1 MKQNFSL
8 VLHSFSVPFAKGTLL
23 NSDSDSSPGVLLT
36 PLLFHPTH
44 CVRPSPVSCSSQR
57 QETQSRCYCCCCC
70 CCCLNS
76 ALAQEPSQT
85 AQSSDQ
91 GSSWEHFRK
100 AF

>member
-1 MKQNFSL
+1 MKQNSVSVF
-8 VLHSFSVPFAKGTLL
+8 HSFSVPFAKGIFL
-23 NSDSDSSPGVLLT
+23 SSESDSSPGVLLT
-36 PLLFHPTH
+36 PLLFHPNQH
-44 CVRPSPVSCSSQR
+44 CVRLSPVSCSSQR
-57 QETQSRCYCCCCC
+57 QETQSRCCCC